1 MNSPQGRRP
10 AESPSCPLLGLPD
23 DPSTRFSYPSVAH
36 RCRATDRPRP
46 IELGHQAAFCLAA
59 TYPECPRYQAAA
71 APRRSDGDK
80 PKPRQIASTDGDSAG
95 VERATVETGAV
106 GPSVP
111 PSDVDARPTPSGAG
125 RMPWS
130 LDRPG
135 DAGATVLVQP
145 SAPPHRPD
153 RTDPPG
159 RTQWR
164 RVVIVVIAIVVLTML
179 AGAAYLASPAIGD
192 WMRQVGAGVSAPS
205 PSPIPSSSATP
216 TPTPTP
222 APPTPSPNPT
232 PTPGPTSTPGPS
244 ATTTAA
250 PTPARTSFVHDVAK
264 GETLIGIAARY
275 GVPVEAIIRANG
287 LKDPG
292 LIYVGERLV
301 IPPP

>member
-1 MNSPQGRRP
+1 MNSSQGRRA

-46 IELGHQAAFCLAA
+46 IDLGHQAAFCLAA
-59 TYPECPRYQAAA
+59 TYPDCPRYLAAA
-71 APRRSDGDK
+71 APRRSGGDRA
-80 PKPRQIASTDGDSAG
+80 KPRPIATTDGDSAG
-95 VERATVETGAV
+95 VERATVEIGAL

-111 PSDVDARPTPSGAG
+111 PSDVDAQPAPSGAG

-135 DAGATVLVQP
+135 EAGATVLVQP

-153 RTDPPG
+153 RTDPPQAI
-159 RTQWR
+159 RAR
-164 RVVIVVIAIVVLTML
+164 RAVVVVIAIVVLTML
-179 AGAAYLASPAIGD
+179 AGAAYLATPAIGD
-192 WMRQVGAGVSAPS
+192 WMRQVGAGASAPS
-205 PSPIPSSSATP
+205 PSPTPSSAATPAATP
-216 TPTPTP
+216 TPMP

-232 PTPGPTSTPGPS
+232 PTPGPS
-244 ATTTAA
+244 AMTTAA

-275 GVPVEAIIRANG
+275 GVTVVAIRDANG

-292 LIYVGERLV
+292 LIIVGQQLV
-301 IPPP
+301 IPPK